1 MSKHLASLRWNRGDK
16 PFTYEGYS
24 RDHEWIFEGGQRLTG
39 SAAEAF
45 LGSPHGVDPEEAL
58 VVALSSCHMLTLL
71 AIAAKKGWTVESY
84 EDDAEGTLGKNADGK
99 LSLTH
104 VTLRPRIV
112 FAEGTTLAPC
122 WYCSGL
128 VRQFNIGTVVVG
140 ESVNFQGGL
149 DWLRASGVNVIDLQS
164 QECIDLLGDY
174 IRANPEVWNEDIG
187 ED

>member
-58 VVALSSCHMLTLL
+58 VVALSSCHLLTLL

-84 EDDAEGTLGKNADGK
+84 EDDAEGTLGKNDAGK
-99 LSLTH
+99 LALTR

-112 FAEGTTLAPC
+112 FADDIVLDADTLQYLHHQAHEHC
-122 WYCSGL
+122 FIANS
-128 VRQFNIGTVVVG
+128 VKTEVVI
-140 ESVNFQGGL
+140 EAQ
-149 DWLRASGVNVIDLQS
+149 
-164 QECIDLLGDY
+164 
-174 IRANPEVWNEDIG
+174 
-187 ED
+187 

>member
-1 MSKHLASLRWNRGDK
+1 MSKHTSSLRWNRDGK

-45 LGSPHGVDPEEAL
+45 LGSPQGVDPEEAL
-58 VVALSSCHMLTLL
+58 VIALSSCHMLTLL

-104 VTLRPRIV
+104 VTLRPHIV
-112 FAEGTTLAPC
+112 FSEGIALDADTLQYLHHQAHKHC
-122 WYCSGL
+122 FIANS
-128 VRQFNIGTVVVG
+128 VKTEVVV
-140 ESVNFQGGL
+140 EPQ
-149 DWLRASGVNVIDLQS
+149 
-164 QECIDLLGDY
+164 
-174 IRANPEVWNEDIG
+174 
-187 ED
+187 

>member
-1 MSKHLASLRWNRGDK
+1 MSKHLASLRWARDGK

-24 RDHEWIFEGGQRLTG
+24 RDHQWIFEGGQRLTG

-71 AIAAKKGWTVESY
+71 AIAAKKGWVVESY
-84 EDDAEGTLGKNADGK
+84 EDDAEGKLGKNETGK

-112 FAEGTTLAPC
+112 FAEGTVLDADTLKYLHHQAHEHC
-122 WYCSGL
+122 
-128 VRQFNIGTVVVG
+128 FIAN
-140 ESVNFQGGL
+140 SVKTEIAIEP
-149 DWLRASGVNVIDLQS
+149 R
-164 QECIDLLGDY
+164 
-174 IRANPEVWNEDIG
+174 
-187 ED
+187 

>member
-45 LGSPHGVDPEEAL
+45 LGSPEGVDPEEAL

-84 EDDAEGTLGKNADGK
+84 DDDAEGTLGKNDAGK
-99 LSLTH
+99 LSLTR
-104 VTLRPRIV
+104 VTLRPRII
-112 FAEGTTLAPC
+112 FAEGKTPDAEALQQLHHQAHENCFIANSVKTE
-122 WYCSGL
+122 
-128 VRQFNIGTVVVG
+128 VVI
-140 ESVNFQGGL
+140 EAQ
-149 DWLRASGVNVIDLQS
+149 
-164 QECIDLLGDY
+164 
-174 IRANPEVWNEDIG
+174 
-187 ED
+187 

>member
-84 EDDAEGTLGKNADGK
+84 EDDAEGTLGKNDAGK
-99 LSLTH
+99 LALTR

-112 FAEGTTLAPC
+112 FAEGTVLDADTLQYLHHQAHEHC
-122 WYCSGL
+122 
-128 VRQFNIGTVVVG
+128 FIAN
-140 ESVNFQGGL
+140 SVKT
-149 DWLRASGVNVIDLQS
+149 
-164 QECIDLLGDY
+164 
-174 IRANPEVWNEDIG
+174 EVTIEPQ
-187 ED
+187 

>member
-1 MSKHLASLRWNRGDK
+1 MSKHLASLRWNRDGK

-71 AIAAKKGWTVESY
+71 AIAAKKGWVVESY
-84 EDDAEGTLGKNADGK
+84 EDDAEGTLGKNETGK

-112 FAEGTTLAPC
+112 FAEGTVLDADTLQYLHHQAHEHC
-122 WYCSGL
+122 
-128 VRQFNIGTVVVG
+128 FIAN
-140 ESVNFQGGL
+140 SVKTEIAIEP
-149 DWLRASGVNVIDLQS
+149 R
-164 QECIDLLGDY
+164 
-174 IRANPEVWNEDIG
+174 
-187 ED
+187 

>member
-1 MSKHLASLRWNRGDK
+1 MSKHLASLRWNLDGK

-84 EDDAEGTLGKNADGK
+84 EDDAEGTLGKNEAGK
-99 LSLTH
+99 LALTR

-112 FAEGTTLAPC
+112 FADGHVLDAEALQRLHHQAHENCFIANSVKTE
-122 WYCSGL
+122 
-128 VRQFNIGTVVVG
+128 VVI
-140 ESVNFQGGL
+140 EAQ
-149 DWLRASGVNVIDLQS
+149 
-164 QECIDLLGDY
+164 
-174 IRANPEVWNEDIG
+174 
-187 ED
+187 